1 MTVPQ
6 DCQRLRQS
14 PSHESPPVPHKLDS
28 SWATDSD
35 AAASAT
41 EPELWSQWPRRRPSP
56 GVVVIRVV
64 TRDRPVRWSS
74 GTVTVTV
81 AAAGP
86 PPAGPMAPARSRPR
100 PIWHGPCLGA
110 GTGVTS
116 PLPGYCTNRDS
127 DSLSRYHRSPGK
139 LARHRRRRPRWHPG
153 AVRVRQRVTVPVH
166 GHDSVRDTAS
176 LRVSLSHGH

>member
-1 MTVPQ
+1 MPQ

-64 TRDRPVRWSS
+64 TRDRRPVRWSS
-74 GTVTVTV
+74 GTVT
-81 AAAGP
+81 AGHGGGRRA
-86 PPAGPMAPARSRPR
+86 PAGGPDGTGAIQAR

-139 LARHRRRRPRWHPG
+139 PG
-153 AVRVRQRVTVPVH
+153 AVRQRVTVPVH